1 MRYFICPNCRAR
13 AVDQDGLATLS
24 YQAVGCERCGFG
36 FLFELLEDFFP
47 PANAGMI
54 ACDRE
59 ARIISAGN
67 GVFELTGYSEGD
79 LLGKPVVEALGLG
92 GFEAGAS
99 PVDVVL
105 EWGVRKLDQP
115 LELRHRSGRVK
126 PVRVDL
132 FPAYDVV
139 GGLRVSLAPRN
150 GDSGDRPG

>member
-1 MRYFICPNCRAR
+1 MRHWICPNCGGR

-36 FLFELLEDFFP
+36 FMFELLEDFFP
-47 PANAGMI
+47 PAASGMV
-54 ACDRE
+54 ACDRGG
-59 ARIISAGN
+59 RILSAGN

-79 LLGKPVVEALGLG
+79 LLGKPVVEAFGLT
-92 GFEAGAS
+92 GFPSGAN

-115 LELRHRSGRVK
+115 LEIRHRSGRMK

-132 FPAYDVV
+132 FPAYDED
-139 GGLRVSLAPRN
+139 GGLLVSLAPRSQN
-150 GDSGDRPG
+150 GDRED